1 MGLGGRAGRIVSY
14 VTHRSDASDSQRSER
29 AGIIILLKMIFN
41 FKKTTPAL
49 PPRRLADLAPGQ
61 IAVIAELALPPAA
74 SEPLMDLGLVAGS
87 RVLAVRRAPG
97 GDPVVYRVDGAE
109 IALRRETTR
118 HISILPVDE
127 AAEVCP

>member
-1 MGLGGRAGRIVSY
+1 MSY
-14 VTHRSDASDSQRSER
+14 VTQRGDASDSQRRER
-29 AGIIILLKMIFN
+29 AGIIGLLKMIFN

-61 IAVIAELALPPAA
+61 TAVIASLALPPAA
-74 SEPLMDLGLVAGS
+74 AEPLLDLGLAAGS
-87 RVLAVRRAPG
+87 RVLAVRCAPG

>member
-1 MGLGGRAGRIVSY
+1 
-14 VTHRSDASDSQRSER
+14 
-29 AGIIILLKMIFN
+29 MIFN

-49 PPRRLADLAPGQ
+49 PPRRLAELAPGQ
-61 IAVIAELALPPAA
+61 TAIIAKLALPPAA
-74 SEPLMDLGLVAGS
+74 AEPLMDLGLVAGS

-97 GDPVVYRVDGAE
+97 GDPVVYRLDGAE

-118 HISILPVDE
+118 HIAILPVDE

>member
-1 MGLGGRAGRIVSY
+1 
-14 VTHRSDASDSQRSER
+14 
-29 AGIIILLKMIFN
+29 MIFN
-41 FKKTTPAL
+41 FKKTTPVL

-61 IAVIAELALPPAA
+61 TAVIAGLALAPDTAE
-74 SEPLMDLGLVAGS
+74 SLMDLGLVAGS

-118 HISILPVDE
+118 HISVLPVDE

>member
-1 MGLGGRAGRIVSY
+1 
-14 VTHRSDASDSQRSER
+14 
-29 AGIIILLKMIFN
+29 MIFN